1 MSVGTGI
8 FLFFWI
14 DFYPL
19 CLASYLYR
27 ILVRIEE
34 GSYVMLFHTPRKK
47 WLAKVT
53 RDKKLHT
60 HLGIIDISATI
71 GMEYGSAVRTT
82 EGKLIFLIEPTIH
95 DFIMKSERKTQIVYP
110 KDLGYIAARTGL
122 KNGSK
127 VLEVGTGSGAL
138 ATFMASI
145 VKPDGHIYSFD
156 VNPEFMEIAKRNL
169 EKAGMSQ
176 YVTLHQH
183 DPHQGVEIREAD
195 VAIVDLGDPWT
206 VVDQVHDALKGSGAF
221 AAICPTMNQVEKTAT
236 ELKRAGYADIDCVEL
251 MIRNIEAR
259 EGMTRPSMR
268 MIGHTTYLV
277 FARKVQKLQQ
287 DVSRVESEPDSA
299 ETDEEEALQ

>member
-1 MSVGTGI
+1 MGK
-8 FLFFWI
+8 
-14 DFYPL
+14 
-19 CLASYLYR
+19 
-27 ILVRIEE
+27 IEE
-34 GSYVMLFHTPRKK
+34 GSFVLLFHTPRKK
-47 WLAKVT
+47 WLARVT
-53 RDKKLHT
+53 QDKKLHT

-95 DFIMKSERKTQIVYP
+95 DFIMKSERRTQIVYP

-127 VLEVGTGSGAL
+127 VLEVGTGSAAL

-156 VNPEFMEIAKRNL
+156 VNPEFMEIARRNL
-169 EKAGMSQ
+169 EKSAMSP
-176 YVTLHQH
+176 YVTLHEH
-183 DPHQGVEIREAD
+183 DPHQGVDVREAD

-206 VVDQVHDALKGSGAF
+206 VVDQVYDALKGSGAF
-221 AAICPTMNQVEKTAT
+221 VAICPTMNQIEKTAT
-236 ELKRAGYADIDCVEL
+236 ELKRAGYVDIECVEL
-251 MIRNIEAR
+251 MIRNMEAR

-277 FARKVQKLQQ
+277 FARKVQKLEE
-287 DVSRVESEPDSA
+287 RAEPA
-299 ETDEEEALQ
+299 PEEEAEEDEETSE

>member
-1 MSVGTGI
+1 
-8 FLFFWI
+8 
-14 DFYPL
+14 
-19 CLASYLYR
+19 LAK
-27 ILVRIEE
+27 IEE
-34 GSYVMLFHTPRKK
+34 GGYVLLFHTPRKK

-53 RDKKLHT
+53 QDKKLHT
-60 HLGIIDISATI
+60 HLGIIDISSTI
-71 GMEYGSAVRTT
+71 GMEYGSAVRST

-95 DFIMKSERKTQIVYP
+95 DFIMKSERRTQIVYP

-127 VLEVGTGSGAL
+127 VLEVGTGSAAL

-169 EKAGMSQ
+169 EKAGMSK

-183 DPHQGVEIREAD
+183 DPHQGVDVRDAD

-206 VVDQVHDALKGSGAF
+206 VVDQVHNALKGSGAF
-221 AAICPTMNQVEKTAT
+221 VAICPTMNQIEKTAT

-251 MIRNIEAR
+251 MIRNMEAR

-277 FARKVQKLQQ
+277 FARKVQKQQ
-287 DVSRVESEPDSA
+287 ERSEQA
-299 ETDEEEALQ
+299 EEEDEGDEEISE

>member
-1 MSVGTGI
+1 MIVNHAASRNWNLLTLLDR
-8 FLFFWI
+8 FLSPLPS
-14 DFYPL
+14 YPT
-19 CLASYLYR
+19 
-27 ILVRIEE
+27 ILKIEE
-34 GSYVMLFHTPRKK
+34 GSYVLLFHTPRKK

-53 RDKKLHT
+53 LDKKLHT
-60 HLGIIDISATI
+60 HLGIIDISAAI
-71 GMEYGSAVRTT
+71 GMEFGSAVRTT

-95 DFIMKSERKTQIVYP
+95 DFIMKSERRTQIIYP
-110 KDLGYIAARTGL
+110 KDLGYIASRTGL

-127 VLEVGTGSGAL
+127 VLEIGTGSAAL

-156 VNPEFMEIAKRNL
+156 INPEFMEIAKRNL

-183 DPHQGVEIREAD
+183 DPHQGVDLREAD

-221 AAICPTMNQVEKTAT
+221 VAICPTTNQIEKTAT
-236 ELKRAGYADIDCVEL
+236 ELKRAGYADIECVEL
-251 MIRNIEAR
+251 MIRNMEAR

-277 FARKVQKLQQ
+277 FARKVQKLQE
-287 DVSRVESEPDSA
+287 SVEPAPEEVDA
-299 ETDEEEALQ
+299 GDEEMSE